1 MSKADW
7 YSALNDYGIVYSGK
21 YGEINDSYEDEL
33 SQYNDDNINIKID
46 MTININI
53 NDNTNNTTA
62 DNTSITITDQEFP
75 NKRELYQHYGIDIA
89 TVLHGYEIKM
99 RYVKTQGK
107 MGRLYKLAKE
117 WDKYRLY

>member
-1 MSKADW
+1 M
-7 YSALNDYGIVYSGK
+7 VYSGK
-21 YGEINDSYEDEL
+21 YSEINDSYEDDLCED
-33 SQYNDDNINIKID
+33 NDEHRETNQDINIKID

-117 WDKYRLY
+117 

>member
-1 MSKADW
+1 M
-7 YSALNDYGIVYSGK
+7 YSGK

-53 NDNTNNTTA
+53 NNNTNNTTA

-75 NKRELYQHYGIDIA
+75 NKRDFFQINPFR
-89 TVLHGYEIKM
+89 KPP
-99 RYVKTQGK
+99 KK
-107 MGRLYKLAKE
+107 
-117 WDKYRLY
+117 